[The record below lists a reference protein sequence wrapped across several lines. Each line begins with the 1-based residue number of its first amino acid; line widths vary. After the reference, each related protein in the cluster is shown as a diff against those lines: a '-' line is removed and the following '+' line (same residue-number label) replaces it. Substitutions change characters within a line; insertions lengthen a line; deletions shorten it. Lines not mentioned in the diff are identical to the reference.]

1 MSTNVLEP
9 CPIPEGIN
17 TDYLKGR
24 LLNYFDEERMEVN
37 PGNLQIEPG
46 RSEYWIAK
54 ATEGKRVGAGSEGT
68 DVITPRDEGID
79 ATCLCIASTNA
90 TNEKSLC
97 QGLEVSKELANYFE
111 GPNKD
116 ADKATEIFKNAFSE
130 KLRQVKDK
138 FSLKVLYLL
147 AFISSKTTV
156 RVICFRYNLDNMTH
170 ISSAGFTTAEKSI
183 HLANVIDAIYG
194 NVKLYSSKNR
204 IELRLT
210 KAAWEHPYSVEVFKL
225 AK

>member
-1 MSTNVLEP
+1 MSSNVLEP
-9 CPIPEGIN
+9 CPIPDDLNI
-17 TDYLKGR
+17 DYIKGR

-46 RSEYWIAK
+46 RSEYWTAK

-68 DVITPRDEGID
+68 DVITPRGEGID
-79 ATCLCIASTNA
+79 ATCLCIASGNA

-97 QGLEVSKELANYFE
+97 QGLELSKELANYFE

-116 ADKATEIFKNAFSE
+116 ADKATEIFKNAFTE
-130 KLRQVKDK
+130 KLTEVKTK
-138 FSLKVLYLL
+138 YLLTGLFLL

-156 RVICFRYNLDNMTH
+156 RLMCFKYSLENMKN

-183 HLANVIDAIYG
+183 HLANVIDAVYG

-225 AK
+225 SK